1 MMSFILGPAVQKS
14 NVEVPIRSG
23 DSEFVLILRPVTDD
37 ERLFDQGLRDRF
49 WNSDDPEIIGGC
61 HVARAKMLLK
71 LVVGWSGIVDP
82 AGKPVAFTREAFG
95 ILLTHADAA
104 KLIGEA
110 LLDHFLSDGGAGRR
124 EKGESAKSDDLPQGS
139 SAGIGST
146 PTTSLSK
153 SSGIPDGSQQV
164 DLPQGSTSIIQSL
177 SDGMPGS
184 STS

>member
-1 MMSFILGPAVQKS
+1 MMSFTLGPAVQKS

-82 AGKPVAFTREAFG
+82 AGNPVAFTREAFG

-153 SSGIPDGSQQV
+153 SSGIPEGSQQV
-164 DLPQGSTSIIQSL
+164 DLPQDSTSIIQSS
-177 SDGMPGS
+177 SDGTPGS

>member
-1 MMSFILGPAVQKS
+1 MSFTLGPAVQNS
-14 NVEVPIRSG
+14 NVEVPIKVG

-49 WNSDDPEIIGGC
+49 WNDRDPEIIGAC
-61 HVARAKMLLK
+61 HIARAKMLLK
-71 LVVGWSGIVDP
+71 LVAGWSGIVDP
-82 AGKPVAFTREAFG
+82 KGNPIHFTKEAFG
-95 ILLTHADAA
+95 ILLSQDGVGPAVASV
-104 KLIGEA
+104 
-110 LLDHFLSDGGAGRR
+110 LLDHFISGGAGRR
-124 EKGESAKSDDLPQGS
+124 EKGELQKSDDLPQGS

-153 SSGIPDGSQQV
+153 SSGIPDGSQQG
-164 DLPQGSTSIIQSL
+164 DLRQGSTSIIQSS